1 MTISSCQVRAKN
13 IKIKNKKLM
22 QIFRLVIADFCILDK
37 FKKKKKTQLR
47 LLRSFYQEDSICSP
61 VNVIIGETTEILKRS
76 YLLQMNN
83 QNH

>member
-1 MTISSCQVRAKN
+1 
-13 IKIKNKKLM
+13 M
-22 QIFRLVIADFCILDK
+22 QIFRLVIADFCTVSWTNLRR
-37 FKKKKKTQLR
+37 KKITQLR